1 MMGSR
6 ESHPLG
12 EREISY
18 VRKGDAEPI
27 SGQRRVDHPYAYR
40 SRICA
45 GRRREESMVIW
56 TGDIGRV
63 LPDGAVY
70 CYAEVLAM
78 MKRVWREMALA
89 A

>member
-1 MMGSR
+1 MYAKVMPNQFQVKD
-6 ESHPLG
+6 ESIIHTPTG
-12 EREISY
+12 
-18 VRKGDAEPI
+18 AEFTPVV
-27 SGQRRVDHPYAYR
+27 GA
-40 SRICA
+40 
-45 GRRREESMVIW
+45 EESMVIW
-56 TGDIGRV
+56 TGDIGRA